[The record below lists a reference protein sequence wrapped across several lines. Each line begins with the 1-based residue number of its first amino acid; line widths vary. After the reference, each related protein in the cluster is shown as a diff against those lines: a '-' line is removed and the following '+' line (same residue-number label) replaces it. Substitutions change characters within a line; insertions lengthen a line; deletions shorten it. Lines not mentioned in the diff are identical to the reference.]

1 MLVFFLSLLFFSFD
15 FFLKKIIEL
24 KFDFN
29 TYYSLLG
36 DIVRLRVVHNKG
48 AAFGL
53 FQGRVPFLIAVG
65 FLFLV
70 IFIFWVSKARH
81 SLGQKLCLGMILGGA
96 LSNLYDRI
104 FLGYV
109 IDYIDL
115 GWWPVFNL
123 SDTFIT
129 LGCIF
134 LILPQFIKDGRE
146 KVCRRKKT

>member
-1 MLVFFLSLLFFSFD
+1 MLVFLLSLLFFSFD

-24 KFDFN
+24 EFSFN
-29 TYYSLLG
+29 TLYPLI
-36 DIVRLRVVHNKG
+36 DNIVYLRVVHNKG

-53 FQGRVPFLIAVG
+53 FQGKVSFLIIVG
-65 FLFLV
+65 VLFLIV
-70 IFIFWVSKARH
+70 FIFWILREKRSFWGKV
-81 SLGQKLCLGMILGGA
+81 CLSMILGGA
-96 LSNLYDRI
+96 SSNLYDRV

-115 GWWPVFNL
+115 RWWPVFNL

-134 LILPQFIKDGRE
+134 LILPQFFSG
-146 KVCRRKKT
+146 RRKSF